1 MLSPVLLFFSFI
13 LCAAFAE
20 YNWKS
25 ELEKMQIDIK
35 ALQNE
40 GKNYHD
46 ILEFTEMSF
55 KNVTDLSKMKTNL
68 DFELKPNY
76 VRRQAST
83 G

>member
-1 MLSPVLLFFSFI
+1 MFSLLLLFFSFI

-40 GKNYHD
+40 QKDYHD
-46 ILEFTEMSF
+46 ILEFAEMYF
-55 KNVTDLSKMKTNL
+55 KNVTDLCKMKTNL
-68 DFELKPNY
+68 DFELKLNY
-76 VRRQAST
+76 LRRQAST

>member
-40 GKNYHD
+40 EKNYHD
-46 ILEFTEMSF
+46 ILEFTEMYF

>member
-1 MLSPVLLFFSFI
+1 MLSLVLLFFSSI
-13 LCAAFAE
+13 LCAAFTE

-25 ELEKMQIDIK
+25 ELGKMQIDIK

-40 GKNYHD
+40 QKDYHD
-46 ILEFTEMSF
+46 RLEFAEMYF

-68 DFELKPNY
+68 YFELNPNY
-76 VRRQAST
+76 LRRQAST